1 MNTKALCALCLPVI
15 AVGGLALWPQPGMVG
30 ATFESPS
37 LSRAALVGIT
47 AAAAMATQGKIA
59 DATAPVQTLDLQS
72 AVESGSIQ
80 AAFTG
85 NGREMMRATLVNA
98 SDLAVN
104 IKAEAGQMFEAGK
117 NAVVVVRAAERQ
129 LAPGEQ
135 AELLLQTAAT
145 RSTNVVA
152 SAPYQ
157 LSTSQP
163 PRIAALLAYV
173 QEHMELSPG
182 AVQTAVLALTEN
194 LPLNA
199 VAKFTPATNDLKSR
213 FNTDSFRV
221 NTFDI
226 VTGLTALREIGVPE
240 SSIAMTIDPQ
250 LKIEAMIEPVTRAAA
265 MRYYGLTAA
274 TEWEFWKHELL
285 SGDASTRHYAL
296 YGIARF
302 YPEVAL
308 EMLPRWAREGK
319 TSHVYRLS
327 AVQALAETQRP
338 EALPLLNK
346 LAMELGTAS
355 DLGKAAVAA
364 AQYLEARLDQ
374 LAMSKNTVAFRA
386 SSEVA
391 RF

>member
-1 MNTKALCALCLPVI
+1 
-15 AVGGLALWPQPGMVG
+15 MVG

-37 LSRAALVGIT
+37 LSRAALVGLT
-47 AAAAMATQGKIA
+47 AAAAMAPQNE
-59 DATAPVQTLDLQS
+59 TAALDETAAVLTIDLQS
-72 AVESGSIQ
+72 ALEQGSIQ
-80 AAFTG
+80 AAFFG
-85 NGREMMRATLVNA
+85 NGREVMRATLVN
-98 SDLAVN
+98 SSTRPLN

-129 LAPGEQ
+129 LAAGES
-135 AELLLQTAAT
+135 AELHLQTAAI
-145 RSTNVVA
+145 RSTNVIA
-152 SAPYQ
+152 NAPYQ

-163 PRIAALLAYV
+163 PRIGALLAYV

-199 VAKFTPATNDLKSR
+199 VAKFTPATGDLKSR
-213 FNTDSFRV
+213 FNTDAFRV
-221 NTFDI
+221 ETFDI
-226 VTGLTALREIGVPE
+226 VTGLTALREVGVPE

-250 LKIEAMIEPVTRAAA
+250 LKIEAMIEPITRAAA

-274 TEWEFWKHELL
+274 TEWEFWKSELL
-285 SGDASTRHYAL
+285 SGDTSTRHYAL

-308 EMLPRWAREGK
+308 EMLPRWARETK
-319 TSHVYRLS
+319 TNHVYRIS

-355 DLGKAAVAA
+355 DLGKAAVVA
-364 AQYLEARLDQ
+364 AQYLEARLNQ
-374 LAMSKNTVAFRA
+374 LAGTKNTVAFRA
-386 SSEVA
+386 SSEVS